1 MELIDVLV
9 ERYQA
14 ASKNIAEDANRIMLT
29 FPIHLV
35 LESIRSLR
43 EKRDA
48 AAVDLADAIV
58 ERMANGD
65 CFSTNKPE

>member
-1 MELIDVLV
+1 MESIDVLV

-14 ASKNIAEDANRIMLT
+14 ASKHIAEDANRIMMT

-48 AAVDLADAIV
+48 AAVELADAIV

-65 CFSTNKPE
+65 CFSTDKPE